1 VTTSDSEL
9 HDLIGQWRE
18 RMAAA
23 PDAWTD
29 VDLTFT
35 QLRALFVLGR
45 KPLRVS
51 DLARALGMSLASAS
65 ALSDRLVRQGLVARH
80 PDPTDRRSVFLH
92 VAPPGA
98 RALRRLERAQTSQLA
113 RAVRQM
119 SDVERRALATTL
131 RAFLR
136 VGPATGA
143 AGRRKTASRAKV

>member
-1 VTTSDSEL
+1 MTTSDSEL
-9 HDLIGQWRE
+9 HSLIGQWRE
-18 RMAAA
+18 RMAAS

-45 KPLRVS
+45 MPLRVS
-51 DLARALGMSLASAS
+51 DLAKALGMSLASAS

-98 RALRRLERAQTSQLA
+98 RLLRRQGRAQTAQLT
-113 RAVRQM
+113 RAIRLM
-119 SDVERRALATTL
+119 NEKERSAFVTTL

-136 VGPATGA
+136 IGATTGA

>member
-9 HDLIGQWRE
+9 QTLIGQWRE
-18 RMAAA
+18 RMAAS

-45 KPLRVS
+45 QPLRVS
-51 DLARALGMSLASAS
+51 DLAKALGMSLASAS
-65 ALSDRLVRQGLVARH
+65 ALSDRLARQGLVARH

-92 VAPPGA
+92 VASPGA
-98 RALRRLERAQTSQLA
+98 RLLRRLDHAQTAQLT
-113 RAVRQM
+113 RAIRLM
-119 SDVERRALATTL
+119 NEKERSAFVTTL

-136 VGPATGA
+136 IVPTTD
-143 AGRRKTASRAKV
+143 AGRRKTASRSKV